1 MDMDMDMFNVPLSTE
16 EMLFAAG
23 IFNAAYENKSPVS
36 DIFGKEPPND
46 GKSYLTLKNIP
57 LNRASI
63 ALIDAFKEDT
73 AKAGALGFRLMA
85 LGKYLQ
91 DPRAQQWVRSGED
104 GETLHH
110 NVFAALAKFTVT
122 ESDEQNKENFY
133 VVLEALGVPDDGAA
147 PKAVTA

>member
-1 MDMDMDMFNVPLSTE
+1 MDMDMFNIPLTTE

-23 IFNAAYENKSPVS
+23 IFNSVYANKAPAS

-57 LNRASI
+57 LNRANI
-63 ALIDAFKEDT
+63 ALLDAFKEDT
-73 AKAGALGFRLMA
+73 KKGGALGFRLMA

-91 DPRAQQWVRSGED
+91 DPRAQKWVRSGEK
-104 GETLHH
+104 GEELHH

-122 ESDEQNKENFY
+122 GNDEQNKENFY
-133 VVLEALGVPDDGAA
+133 AELEALGAPDDETA
-147 PKAVTA
+147 PKMATA

>member
-1 MDMDMDMFNVPLSTE
+1 MDMNMFNVPLTTE

-23 IFNAAYENKSPVS
+23 IFNASYENKAPVS

-57 LNRASI
+57 LNRANI

-73 AKAGALGFRLMA
+73 KKAGALSFRLMA

-91 DPRAQQWVRSGED
+91 DPRPQKWIRSGEK
-104 GETLHH
+104 GEELHH

-122 ESDEQNKENFY
+122 GSDEQNKENFY
-133 VVLEALGVPDDGAA
+133 AELEALGMPDDETA
-147 PKAVTA
+147 PKTATA